1 MLDVLVN
8 AKGAGIAGTVVD
20 EERKPVPNAAVVT
33 VPSTGKLGRPDAYQ
47 FAVSDESGHFAVRG
61 MNPGGF
67 QVLAFQE
74 MRENYRLPEFA
85 KRDEGKGQK
94 VELEQGGRKSVV
106 VKLIT
111 QEAERPWQ
119 LGETIFAAVPATEQC
134 GEDPQTVARIRPQI

>member
-1 MLDVLVN
+1 MSLDPGWQWVN

-20 EERKPVPNAAVVT
+20 GEGKPVPNAAVVT
-33 VPSTGKLGRPDAYQ
+33 VPSAGKLGRPDAYQ
-47 FAVSDESGHFAVRG
+47 FATSDESGHFAMRG

-67 QVLAFQE
+67 LVLAFEE

-85 KRDEGKGQK
+85 KRYEGKGQK

-111 QEAERPWQ
+111 EEAERP
-119 LGETIFAAVPATEQC
+119 
-134 GEDPQTVARIRPQI
+134 

>member
-1 MLDVLVN
+1 MVDVE
-8 AKGAGIAGTVVD
+8 G
-20 EERKPVPNAAVVT
+20 KPVPNAAVVT

-67 QVLAFQE
+67 QVLAFEE

-85 KRDEGKGQK
+85 KRYEGKGQK
-94 VELEQGGRKSVV
+94 LELEQGGRKSVV

-111 QEAERPWQ
+111 QEAERP
-119 LGETIFAAVPATEQC
+119 
-134 GEDPQTVARIRPQI
+134 